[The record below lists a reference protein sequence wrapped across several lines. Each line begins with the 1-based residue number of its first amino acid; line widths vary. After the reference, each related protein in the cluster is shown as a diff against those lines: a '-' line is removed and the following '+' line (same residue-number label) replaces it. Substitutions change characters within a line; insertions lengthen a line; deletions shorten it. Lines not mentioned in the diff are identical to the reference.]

1 MRTAFLAA
9 LVLWTAP
16 ATGQPIFF
24 PNACPE
30 VVFFAPCPAPPGPG
44 LRPSGPARSVPASPP
59 EHAGPPVPEE
69 RLFAEPQIG
78 PDGTLRVYLPPKPV
92 RDFLEHPTR
101 DNALAYR
108 QWNRERL
115 EKLVAAQAVLDEIS
129 GGPPRISTPSG
140 PGRPSDAV
148 HESTRQPTV
157 PGTTRGSSAGEAS
170 PAFPPSSR
178 HPVTPALALP
188 PVERAQ
194 DPVGPTDVLYLLA
207 TWCPYCA
214 RQTPIMAEFARV
226 HPHVRV
232 RGIAF
237 DSQPET
243 LAPYAAELPFPIRP
257 GTDDEKAAWGV
268 RAYPTLVILQ
278 DGRPARRITGL
289 TSLEAL
295 EQAVGIAGGLGRD
308 ARR

>member
-1 MRTAFLAA
+1 MRPALLAA
-9 LVLWTAP
+9 VVLWTAP

-129 GGPPRISTPSG
+129 GGPPGISTPSG
-140 PGRPSDAV
+140 ASRRSEAVHGSAPGRPAPTATAGSGA
-148 HESTRQPTV
+148 EETALAWPLPARQPPT
-157 PGTTRGSSAGEAS
+157 
-170 PAFPPSSR
+170 
-178 HPVTPALALP
+178 PVALP
-188 PVERAQ
+188 PVERAR

-243 LAPYAAELPFPIRP
+243 IAPYAAELPFPIRP

>member
-1 MRTAFLAA
+1 MRPAFLAA
-9 LVLWTAP
+9 VVLWTAP

-44 LRPSGPARSVPASPP
+44 LRPSGPATSVPASPP
-59 EHAGPPVPEE
+59 EHERPPVPEE

-129 GGPPRISTPSG
+129 GGPPGISTPSG
-140 PGRPSDAV
+140 APRRFEAVHGSAPGRPAPTATAGSGADETSLAWPLPA
-148 HESTRQPTV
+148 RQPPT
-157 PGTTRGSSAGEAS
+157 
-170 PAFPPSSR
+170 
-178 HPVTPALALP
+178 PVALP
-188 PVERAQ
+188 PVERAR
-194 DPVGPTDVLYLLA
+194 DPVGTTDVLYLLA

-214 RQTPIMAEFARV
+214 RQTPILAEFARV

-243 LAPYAAELPFPIRP
+243 IAPYGAELPFPIRP
-257 GTDDEKAAWGV
+257 GTDEEKAAWGV

-295 EQAVGIAGGLGRD
+295 AEAIGIPGSLGRD

>member
-1 MRTAFLAA
+1 MRPAFLAA

-129 GGPPRISTPSG
+129 GGPPGISTPSG
-140 PGRPSDAV
+140 ASPRSEAVHGSAPGRPAPTATAGSGADETSLAWPLPA
-148 HESTRQPTV
+148 RQPPT
-157 PGTTRGSSAGEAS
+157 
-170 PAFPPSSR
+170 
-178 HPVTPALALP
+178 PVALP
-188 PVERAQ
+188 PVERAR
-194 DPVGPTDVLYLLA
+194 DPVGTTDVLYLLA

-214 RQTPIMAEFARV
+214 RQTPILAEFARV

-295 EQAVGIAGGLGRD
+295 EQAVGIPGGLGRD